1 MPVPY
6 LLCSYKNKECKR
18 VENLSQHRE
27 CYLDSLPNYNTSYSI
42 FLKAKY
48 LRAKISYL
56 KKKEDKATKA
66 LVRFLYI
73 YS

>member
-6 LLCSYKNKECKR
+6 SLCSCKGKEYKR
-18 VENLSQHRE
+18 VEDLSQYRE
-27 CYLDSLPNYNTSYSI
+27 CCLGGLPNYNTSYSI
-42 FLKAKY
+42 FLEAKR

-56 KKKEDKATKA
+56 KKEEDKATKA